1 MQSEELNSRRL
12 TDSDYETLRETF
24 DGDEGIVC
32 GGMGIIAPRI
42 NQTHRRKEENEKR
55 SQFLYSDA
63 GTRRFLLRLFPLLKT
78 DPYDRDQA
86 RIWATVIYRYFRL
99 GEADRSI
106 EESLGWD
113 SGTVSSTVQQ
123 IRRKIRGLRRNGKPY
138 SKRPRGRPRKQ
149 PQPQAEATK
158 INEST
163 RRPSFEGEA
172 VSLPDANLSNKSY
185 PTEVPTEPNGTVGTP
200 FLISSC
206 TKSDAVEEKCSQHYQ
221 QKIDSARGLTREA

>member
-1 MQSEELNSRRL
+1 MQNEELNSRRL
-12 TDSDYETLRETF
+12 TDSDYETLREVF
-24 DGDEGIVC
+24 GGDESIMC

-42 NQTHRRKEENEKR
+42 NQRHRRKEENEKR

-63 GTRRFLLRLFPLLKT
+63 GTRRFLLKLFPLLKT
-78 DPYDRDQA
+78 DNYDRYQA
-86 RIWATVIYRYFRL
+86 QIWATVIYRYFRR

-113 SGTVSSTVQQ
+113 AGSVSSTVQQ

-163 RRPSFEGEA
+163 RYPSSERTA
-172 VSLPDANLSNKSY
+172 VSFPDANLSSKSY
-185 PTEVPTEPNGTVGTP
+185 PTGVPAVPLGSAGTP

-206 TKSDAVEEKCSQHYQ
+206 TKSDAVEEKCSQLYQ
-221 QKIDSARGLTREA
+221 LKIESGNGLPREK